1 MDIAYG
7 IKVLPSDD
15 PYIQVIEQA
24 VHDLSNASIPG
35 AFLVVSNEDRW
46 LN

>member
-1 MDIAYG
+1 MDITYG
-7 IKVLPSDD
+7 IKVLLSDD

-24 VHDLSNASIPG
+24 MQNLSNASIPG